1 MEAEGAPDRTALWAV
16 IETPRAILD
25 GAEIGSASPRLTV
38 FVLGTNDLV
47 KELGTLPVRGRAP
60 IRTALSLAVMG
71 APGAVAA
78 VLDGVYNDV
87 RETAGFAEE
96 CRQGRELGFDG
107 KTLIHPG
114 QVEAANRAARRWRGR
129 E

>member
-1 MEAEGAPDRTALWAV
+1 VAAMEAEGAPDRTALWAM
-16 IETPRAILD
+16 IET
-25 GAEIGSASPRLTV
+25 PRLTV

-71 APGAVAA
+71 APAAVVA

-87 RETAGFAEE
+87 RETARFAEE
-96 CRQGRELGFDG
+96 GRQGRELGFDG

-114 QVEAANRAARRWRGR
+114 HVEAANPAARRWRGR